1 MHQLLTLLCTAGIL
15 ACSAQGIPFKI
26 ITYDKIQ
33 RAPVSGAQVNL
44 RDINSAREYKATTN
58 ESGSVDFQL
67 EKGTRYRLDISKN
80 ALGSSIS
87 YLNYS
92 NTLSENDIATK
103 KVFDVELEKVKRSD
117 VGNLT
122 AMYFEYDKATLSGD
136 NESSLD
142 NAVKIM
148 KCFPTLQIEIGVY
161 ADCREH
167 KEVIAKRVSYV
178 ANYLA
183 NKGESKR
190 ITVKEYGASRALNQC
205 DCSTQSTSCSEEKY
219 LENRRAEFKVIAF

>member
-1 MHQLLTLLCTAGIL
+1 MRQLFTLLCSAGIL
-15 ACSAQGIPFKI
+15 SCAAQEIPFKV

-33 RAPVSGAQVNL
+33 RAPGSGAQVNFH
-44 RDINSAREYKATTN
+44 DMNSAREYKATTN
-58 ESGSVDFQL
+58 EAGIADFKL
-67 EKGTRYRLDISKN
+67 EKGTRYRLDVSKN

-92 NTLSENDIATK
+92 NTLSENDLATK
-103 KVFDVELEKVKRSD
+103 KVLEVELEKVKHSD

-136 NESSLD
+136 NESALD

-167 KEVIAKRVSYV
+167 KDVISKRASYV
-178 ANYLA
+178 ADYLA
-183 NKGESKR
+183 KKGESKR
-190 ITVKEYGASRALNQC
+190 VTVKEYGASRALNQC
-205 DCSTQSTSCSEEKY
+205 DCSTQATSCSEEKY